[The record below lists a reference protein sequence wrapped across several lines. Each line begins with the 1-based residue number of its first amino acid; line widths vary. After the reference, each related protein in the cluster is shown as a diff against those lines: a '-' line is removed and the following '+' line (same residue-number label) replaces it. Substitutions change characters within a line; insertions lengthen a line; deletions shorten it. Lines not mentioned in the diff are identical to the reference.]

1 MPQHPLRTG
10 VGKLWLAVK
19 SGLLRVLHFKCEML
33 CFEFVSQLTSG
44 GISQNEV
51 SLSFII
57 SKKCLQLFICFCFI
71 PLVWGSEGGDCS
83 LIASFYSV
91 DKFLILIL
99 LCLSSSEPIFCIIY
113 CVQGVFNISQSVI
126 LLNRVPA

>member
-57 SKKCLQLFICFCFI
+57 SKKCL
-71 PLVWGSEGGDCS
+71 
-83 LIASFYSV
+83 
-91 DKFLILIL
+91 
-99 LCLSSSEPIFCIIY
+99 
-113 CVQGVFNISQSVI
+113 
-126 LLNRVPA
+126 